1 MNKINF
7 VEPNTNNWL
16 SWRSQCRQEQEAHN
30 RSVEGGSRP
39 DPKAAVYKGED
50 YNIKNGVY
58 LNPEG
63 PFHGKCAYCE
73 KKISSTQYGDIEHFR
88 PKNAVSDENF
98 NPVKIEINGEIKD
111 HTGYYWLC
119 YDWKNL
125 LPSCILCNR
134 KTKIPD
140 DVVIGKHIGK
150 HTRFPVRSFRATR
163 PGEEAQE
170 EPLLIHPVL
179 EDPANHI
186 EVDATGVVHAKDGS
200 DRGRACID
208 VFGLNYR
215 DLPNERKDRYNEIR
229 NKMGLLF
236 LALGRGND
244 SEADA
249 RGLLQQMQS
258 TKKGH
263 GEFTAVAI
271 KAMRDAK
278 ESIRPAE
285 EIIDD

>member
-30 RSVEGGSRP
+30 RSVEEGSRP

-50 YNIKNGVY
+50 YNIKNDVY

-63 PFHGKCAYCE
+63 PFYGKCAYCE

-88 PKNAVSDENF
+88 PKNAVSDGDF
-98 NPVKIEINGEIKD
+98 NDING
-111 HTGYYWLC
+111 HPGYYWLC

-134 KTKIPD
+134 KSKIPD
-140 DVVIGKHIGK
+140 DVVIGK

-170 EPLLIHPVL
+170 EPLLIHPAL

-186 EVDATGVVHAKDGS
+186 EVDATGVLHAKDGS

-229 NKMGLLF
+229 NKMGFLF
-236 LALGRGND
+236 QCLGRGND
-244 SEADA
+244 SEALA
-249 RGLLQQMQS
+249 RRLLQEMQS
-258 TKKGH
+258 IKKGH

-278 ESIRPAE
+278 ESTRLAE